1 MQAQTEQSN
10 SIVLPQMICCY
21 NNNSFKNISRPLSTN
36 FVLTVKS
43 HDHLH
48 KEKSHGGDICV
59 PKDKQTNSW
68 QGK

>member
-1 MQAQTEQSN
+1 MRGQTEQSN

-21 NNNSFKNISRPLSTN
+21 NNNNFKNISRPLLTN

-48 KEKSHGGDICV
+48 MERSHGGDISV
-59 PKDKQTNSW
+59 TKDK
-68 QGK
+68 